1 MEKQKQ
7 QVIPYVG
14 ALPVTTWNAATSFT
28 SKPIEF
34 SGSTRWSL
42 DIQGWA
48 GVTASA
54 PKVTILHSNLEDGE
68 YKAYSTLA
76 TSVDLTVAGNR
87 IIIDSIFP
95 SRYMKIQYVSGGS
108 TGTLSMVLSK

>member
-1 MEKQKQ
+1 MERQKESL
-7 QVIPYVG
+7 IPEVNNV
-14 ALPVTTWNAATSFT
+14 PVTEWNAATSFT
-28 SKPIEF
+28 SEPIEF
-34 SGSTRWSL
+34 PESVKWSL

-54 PKVTILHSNLEDGE
+54 PKVTILHGNSKTGE
-68 YKAYSTLA
+68 FKAYSTLA
-76 TSVDLTVAGNR
+76 TSIDLTVESNR
-87 IIIDSIFP
+87 VIYDDIFS

>member
-1 MEKQKQ
+1 MEKQKKEI
-7 QVIPYVG
+7 IPSVNKV
-14 ALPVTTWNAATSFT
+14 AVTSWNAATSFT
-28 SKPIEF
+28 SDAIEF
-34 SGSTRWSL
+34 PESVRWSL

-54 PKVTILHSNLEDGE
+54 PKVTILHSNSKTGE

-76 TSVDLTVAGNR
+76 TSIDLTVASNR
-87 IIIDSIFP
+87 VIYDDIFS

>member
-1 MEKQKQ
+1 MEKQKESL
-7 QVIPYVG
+7 IPEVDNV
-14 ALPVTTWNAATSFT
+14 PVTGWNAATSFT
-28 SKPIEF
+28 SEPIEF
-34 SGSTRWSL
+34 PESIRWSL

-54 PKVTILHSNLEDGE
+54 PKVTILHSNSKTGE
-68 YKAYSTLA
+68 YKEYSTLA
-76 TSVDLTVAGNR
+76 TSIDLTVASNR
-87 IIIDSIFP
+87 VIYDDIFS